1 MQRWRDTTKQYV
13 KKYMLEFDE
22 QQQLTCN
29 QVNTMLISAGNPRF
43 SSDLQYQTPIIL
55 DLGTNK
61 SVIPNVQAF
70 QDHTYFPK
78 VLSLG
83 KTHKVDIIGIGNVG
97 GLSNILQSADA
108 NKPALLSVSNYLDAW
123 PNSVITMDLTQA
135 TIYKSPCK
143 PNELTSSQ
151 IQQSLPNWRI
161 IATLQQVSNTYIA
174 SNYMFFI

>member
-1 MQRWRDTTKQYV
+1 M
-13 KKYMLEFDE
+13 KKYMVEFDE
-22 QQQLTCN
+22 QEQLTCN
-29 QVNTMLISAGNPRF
+29 QMNTMLISAGNPRF
-43 SSDLQYQTPIIL
+43 YSDLQYQTPIIL

-78 VLSLG
+78 VLRLG

-97 GLSNILQSADA
+97 GLSNVLQSADA

-123 PNSVITMDLTQA
+123 PNSVITMDSTQA
-135 TIYKSPCK
+135 IIYESPCK

-161 IATLQQVSNTYIA
+161 IAK
-174 SNYMFFI
+174 F